1 MMDPEFDDLKR
12 EFLSEAQLKARDI
25 SEAMQSQT
33 PQALE
38 RMGYLAHQLKGAGG
52 SYGFQAISSEAAAI
66 EQAVERLVKGPE
78 PQLEALIRERIDGLT
93 AEIESRSN
101 ELRIED

>member
-12 EFLSEAQLKARDI
+12 EFLTEAQHKARDI
-25 SEAMQSQT
+25 SEAMQQQT
-33 PQALE
+33 PQSLE

-66 EQAVERLVKGPE
+66 EQAVEKLVKGRE
-78 PQLEALIRERIDGLT
+78 PQLEAQIRERIDGLT
-93 AEIESRSN
+93 AEIETRSR
-101 ELRIED
+101 ELGAA

>member
-25 SEAMQSQT
+25 SEAMQLQT

-66 EQAVERLVKGPE
+66 EQAVETLVKGRE
-78 PQLEALIRERIDGLT
+78 PQLEAQVRERIDGLT
-93 AEIESRSN
+93 AEIESRSR
-101 ELRIED
+101 ELGAG